1 MLINMLHD
9 AGIEVVSANTDGV
22 VIKCR
27 RDMHP
32 IRDAIVKRWEMLTG
46 FETEANTYR
55 ALFSRDVNNYMA
67 FKEPDAKHP
76 KGEVKTKGAYAEP
89 GLQKNPTNI
98 ICVDAVKAYIL
109 DGVPVETTIRQ
120 CSDIRKFITVRAVKG
135 GGEWVANTII
145 AETVGAKRAALTAAG
160 WFESSAK
167 EWTNRVRHDNLQ
179 PPVPLDAA
187 FKLHRDSIPRQYLG
201 KAVRW
206 YYGRGQNGHIA
217 YATNGNLVARSEGAR
232 PVMELP
238 DVLPPDIDYAWY
250 VAETQSLLKDLN
262 CC

>member
-1 MLINMLHD
+1 
-9 AGIEVVSANTDGV
+9 
-22 VIKCR
+22 
-27 RDMHP
+27 
-32 IRDAIVKRWEMLTG
+32 
-46 FETEANTYR
+46 
-55 ALFSRDVNNYMA
+55 LFSRDVNNYLA

-120 CSDIRKFITVRAVKG
+120 CNDIRKFITVRAVKG
-135 GGEWVANTII
+135 GGEWVANTIV

-160 WFESSAK
+160 WSFIKDVGWHGPNHEFALTHDVAIK
-167 EWTNRVRHDNLQ
+167 IVR
-179 PPVPLDAA
+179 DA
-187 FKLHRDSIPRQYLG
+187 IPRQYLG

-206 YYGRGQNGHIA
+206 YYGRGQRGHIA

-238 DVLPPDIDYAWY
+238 DVLPCDIDYDWY
-250 VAETQSLLKDLN
+250 VAETQSLLKDIN